1 MLKGARNLIGA
12 VALTLGFAQQG
23 WADVQIVP
31 PGNNVVGQSQLF
43 WAQAWW
49 QWALG
54 IPASNNPLT
63 DMTGANAGVNNGGPV
78 FFLAG
83 NQGGASART
92 ITVPVGKPIFFP
104 VINSFFV
111 PINVDGT
118 LNPAPCPSPLALTCA
133 IQVVSFTQAEKMAVE
148 IDGTPTLDNAEIEQ
162 HHQTSTSYFSVALPA
177 DNVLGVTG
185 PIEADAN
192 TWVQDGFYITL
203 DNLSVGTHMLHF
215 QGEGQ
220 SPAGGSISLDITD
233 TLNVVVPESSTW
245 AMLLIGFAGL
255 GFAGYRRA
263 RRSYAPSA
271 A

>member
-1 MLKGARNLIGA
+1 MLKCAQGLIGA
-12 VALTLGFAQQG
+12 VTLTLGVAQYA
-23 WADVQIVP
+23 WADVQVVP
-31 PGNNVVGQSQLF
+31 PGNDVAGQSQLF

-63 DMTGANAGVNNGGPV
+63 DMTGADAGVNNGGPV

-83 NQGGASART
+83 NQGGASTRT

-111 PINVDGT
+111 PINIDGT
-118 LNPAPCPSPLALTCA
+118 LNPAPCPSPLALACA
-133 IQVVSFTQAEKMAVE
+133 IQVVSFTQAEKMAVDF
-148 IDGTPTLDNAEIEQ
+148 DGTPTLDNAQIEQ
-162 HHQTSTSYFSVALPA
+162 HRQTSTSFFSVALPA
-177 DNVLGVTG
+177 DNVLEVTG

-215 QGEGQ
+215 HGEGQ
-220 SPAGGSISLDITD
+220 SPAGGPISLDVTD
-233 TLNVVVPESSTW
+233 TLNVVVPEPSTW
-245 AMLLIGFAGL
+245 VMMALGFVGL
-255 GFAGYRRA
+255 GFAGYRASRKNVA
-263 RRSYAPSA
+263 LA